1 LENTA
6 SLLQHWGACC
16 VTKTPILP
24 PRRDVLKGIGASAL
38 AATTSL
44 PARAAPSP
52 TGPTPWQQSPTQAYR
67 GKQDDI
73 FFVDTS
79 RGWYG
84 NGAGKLFR
92 TDSGGAA
99 WELIKEQPGT
109 FIRALGF
116 ANPDL
121 GWIGN
126 VGTDYY
132 PGVTDKNPLYQTVDG
147 GKTWTAV
154 TAPGIEKVA
163 GICGIHILEGTR
175 IFQGELVPN
184 YTIHAA
190 GRVGGPA
197 MMLRSTDSGATWR
210 VIDLSAYAGMILDV
224 FFHDAQNGFVCAAS
238 KDDVDGGRA
247 LILQTRDGGATWR
260 QAYTGTR
267 VRENCWKMSFPSRRV
282 GYATVQSYS
291 ETDDKRIF
299 IKTTNGGRSW
309 REMPLVTDLAAREFG
324 VGFATEQMGWI
335 GTRQRGYETRDG
347 GRTWAPVT
355 MGEAVNKVRVV
366 NGPDGRR
373 KAVAIG
379 VNVFTADL

>member
-1 LENTA
+1 MSKTAKNT
-6 SLLQHWGACC
+6 H
-16 VTKTPILP
+16 
-24 PRRDVLKGIGASAL
+24 RRDVLVGLSAT
-38 AATTSL
+38 AMAMPL
-44 PARAAPSP
+44 PAFASP
-52 TGPTPWQQSPTQAYR
+52 TRPTTTWQQSPTQPYR

-73 FFVDTS
+73 FFTDTS

-92 TDSGGAA
+92 TDNGGAA

-132 PGVTDKNPLYQTVDG
+132 PGVTDKNPLYQTTDG

-163 GICGIHILEGTR
+163 GICGIHILETNR
-175 IFQGELVPN
+175 IFQGELKPN
-184 YTIHAA
+184 YIIHAA

-197 MMLRSTDSGATWR
+197 MMLRSSDSGATWR
-210 VIDLSAYAGMILDV
+210 VIDLSAHAGMILDV

-238 KDDVDGGRA
+238 QDDVDGGRA
-247 LILQTRDGGATWR
+247 LILQTRDGGNTWR
-260 QAYTGTR
+260 RVYAGMR

-282 GYATVQSYS
+282 GYATIQSYS

-299 IKTTNGGRSW
+299 VKTTNGGRSW

-324 VGFATEQMGWI
+324 IGFANEQLGWI

-347 GRTWAPVT
+347 GRTWAPVA

-366 NGPDGRR
+366 SGPDGRR

-379 VNVFTADL
+379 VSVFTADL

>member
-1 LENTA
+1 MSGKWESKQWADT
-6 SLLQHWGACC
+6 
-16 VTKTPILP
+16 
-24 PRRDVLKGIGASAL
+24 PRRDVLLGFATAGLVAPFSVN
-38 AATTSL
+38 AATSST
-44 PARAAPSP
+44 A
-52 TGPTPWQQSPTQAYR
+52 TPWQQSPTQAYR

-73 FFVDTS
+73 FFVDPN

-84 NGAGKLFR
+84 NGSGKLFA
-92 TDSGGAA
+92 TVNGGGSWALVA
-99 WELIKEQPGT
+99 EKPGT

-116 ANPDL
+116 ATPDI

-147 GKTWTAV
+147 GKTWVAV
-154 TAPGIEKVA
+154 SAPGIEKVA
-163 GICGIHILEGTR
+163 GICGIHILATTR
-175 IFQGELVPN
+175 IFQGELTPN
-184 YTIHAA
+184 YIIHAA

-197 MMLRSTDSGATWR
+197 MMLRSLDSGTTWS

-224 FFHDAQNGFVCAAS
+224 LFHDAQNGFVCAAS

-247 LILQTRDGGATWR
+247 LILRTSDGGQTWTR
-260 QAYTGTR
+260 AYAGTR

-299 IKTTNGGRSW
+299 VKTTNGGRTW
-309 REMPLVTDLAAREFG
+309 REMPLVTDVAAREFG
-324 VGFATEQMGWI
+324 VGFATEQLGWI
-335 GTRQRGYETRDG
+335 GTRSRGYETRDG
-347 GRTWAPVT
+347 GRTWTPVV

-366 NGPDGRR
+366 TGSDGRR
-373 KAVAIG
+373 KAMAIG